1 MLPGIDAREVPVVQ
15 RATEMRAP
23 LNVVAA
29 VGLALGA
36 VFGLAGTLVAQPNF
50 RNISWGI
57 DSLGLVMAAT
67 LLSLKFFRKGND
79 FVAAGFLVFAI
90 GEAVMLSGT
99 TAGLV
104 GSVPAFAAGTAL
116 WATSLLLISI
126 PREFSILVR
135 LVGIAS
141 SILFAITATRIFWVN
156 NCCQP
161 HRHCRSSPTLSSSL
175 PSRGLPEGRG
185 FSPAGIAALA
195 LCWSRAPRSPAG
207 AGLRGARDT
216 GIIRKAL

>member
-1 MLPGIDAREVPVVQ
+1 
-15 RATEMRAP
+15 MRAS

-29 VGLALGA
+29 VGLALGV
-36 VFGLAGTLVAQPNF
+36 VFGLAGTLVAQPNL
-50 RNISWGI
+50 RNLSWAI

-99 TAGLV
+99 AAGLV

-116 WATSLLLISI
+116 WAASLLLISI
-126 PREFSILVR
+126 PGEFSILVR

-141 SILFAITATRIFWVN
+141 SILFAITATRIFWGERLL
-156 NCCQP
+156 P
-161 HRHCRSSPTLSSSL
+161 TSSPLPFFAYPFLVITFIGWIWTLL
-175 PSRGLPEGRG
+175 KE
-185 FSPAGIAALA
+185 A
-195 LCWSRAPRSPAG
+195 
-207 AGLRGARDT
+207 
-216 GIIRKAL
+216 